1 MATEFSWQ
9 EIAPRIAADS
19 TLDAIVYADRSGT
32 IQLWNEAAVSMFGH
46 TAEEAI
52 GQSLDIIIPEKHRA
66 AHWRGWERV
75 MGTGSTRYGRDPLSA
90 PGIASDGSTVGLE
103 FSIIMLKD
111 SEGEIEG
118 IAAILRDV
126 SKRWAKE
133 KKLREEL
140 RELKKG
146 QA

>member
-32 IQLWNEAAVSMFGH
+32 IQLWNEAAVSMFGYS
-46 TAEEAI
+46 AEEAV

-66 AHWRGWERV
+66 AHWRGWERE
-75 MGTGSTRYGRDPLSA
+75 TGSTRYGHDPLSA
-90 PGIASDGSTVGLE
+90 PGTTSEGSTVGLE

-140 RELKKG
+140 RELKKE